1 MNKKTLTNIVL
12 LSQIAFPLLA
22 LADDLGTTINN
33 FTTWGYLLIN
43 FLLVLATLVFL
54 WGIIKY
60 ITAGGDS
67 GKISEARSYILWG
80 LVGLAVM
87 GSVWALTHYILNVFN
102 VNTSN
107 NAIPK
112 YNQTP

>member
-1 MNKKTLTNIVL
+1 MNKKLINIVL
-12 LSQIAFPLLA
+12 MSQIAFPLFA
-22 LADDLGTTINN
+22 LADIGTVINN
-33 FTTWGYLLIN
+33 FTGYAYAAIN

-67 GKISEARSYILWG
+67 GKIGEARSYILWG

-87 GSVWALTHYILNVFN
+87 GSVWALTSYILNVFSIN
-102 VNTSN
+102 GGTGN
-107 NAIPK
+107 IPK
-112 YNQTP
+112 YNVTP